1 MRIEEKVRQR
11 AKRQKIQEAVLLSLY
26 FVAGLG
32 LITMAPNAVRLLK
45 YVEKYIGP
53 KPRLNRRIGQ
63 AINRLRERGLVERV
77 QKDEKVALRLTERGA
92 QLAASMEE
100 EEKRLFGI
108 RKPRRWDGKWRI
120 VIFDIWERRRGVR
133 DRLRMLLRRN
143 GFIKIQNSVW
153 VYPYDC
159 EELFVFL
166 RTNLRLGKGIVYI
179 VAEEIEHDSMLRKHF
194 NLPVP

>member
-1 MRIEEKVRQR
+1 MRIEEKVKKK
-11 AKRQKIQEAVLLSLY
+11 AKRHKIQNAVLMSIYFAAGLSLI
-26 FVAGLG
+26 L
-32 LITMAPNAVRLLK
+32 MAPNAVRLLK

-53 KPRLNRRIGQ
+53 KPRLNRRISQ

-77 QKDEKVALRLTERGA
+77 QTDRGVALRLSERGT
-92 QLAASMEE
+92 QLAASMED
-100 EEKRLFGI
+100 EEKIFGT
-108 RKPRRWDGKWRI
+108 RKPKRWDEKWRM

-133 DRLRMLLRRN
+133 DRLRILLRRN

-179 VAEEIEHDSMLRKHF
+179 VAEEIEHDSILRKHF
-194 NLPVP
+194 GLPGA

>member
-1 MRIEEKVRQR
+1 MRVEENVRRR
-11 AKRQKIQEAVLLSLY
+11 AKRQKIQEAVLMSLY

-45 YVEKYIGP
+45 YVEKYVGS
-53 KPRLNRRIGQ
+53 KPRLNRRISQ
-63 AINRLRERGLVERV
+63 AVNRLRERGLVERV
-77 QKDEKVALRLTERGA
+77 QKDKKVALRITERGA

-100 EEKRLFGI
+100 EEKVFGT

-133 DRLRMLLRRN
+133 DRLRILLRRN
-143 GFIKIQNSVW
+143 GFVKIQNSVW

-194 NLPVP
+194 ALPMP